1 MKHIENMIA
10 SAKLHLGAIKFDRNE
25 LSGAFGDIGTD
36 FPLIGTILA
45 YLVKNVSLVW
55 QSDDFAKKR

>member
-45 YLVKNVSLVW
+45 YLVKKRITGL
-55 QSDDFAKKR
+55 AK